1 MVQHAVS
8 RYSDDDLSEFRA
20 LIEQRILKAQRELN
34 FYSTQLRDMSMNPDA
49 KIKALDDGALVSEN
63 ELISSMAARQEKYIQ
78 HLENALVRIQNKLY
92 GICRA
97 TGKLIP
103 KDRLRAVPHAT
114 LSIEAKKNPFFK

>member
-8 RYSDDDLSEFRA
+8 RYSDDDLSEFRT
-20 LIEQRILKAQRELN
+20 LIEQKLSKAQREFN
-34 FYSTQLRDMSMNPDA
+34 FYSAQLREMSMNSDS
-49 KIKALDDGALVSEN
+49 KIKGLDDGALVGEN
-63 ELISSMAARQEKYIQ
+63 ELLSSMAARQEKYIQ

-97 TGKLIP
+97 TGELIP

-114 LSIEAKKNPFFK
+114 LSIEAKKKSIF

>member
-1 MVQHAVS
+1 MVQHAVT
-8 RYSDDDLSEFRA
+8 RYSDDDLSEFRT
-20 LIEQRILKAQRELN
+20 LIEHKLSKAQHEFN
-34 FYSTQLRDMSMNPDA
+34 FYSAQLREMSMNSDS
-49 KIKALDDGALVSEN
+49 KIKSLDDGALVGEN

-97 TGKLIP
+97 TGELIP

-114 LSIEAKKNPFFK
+114 LSIGAKNKSPF

>member
-8 RYSDDDLSEFRA
+8 RYSDDELSEFRA
-20 LIEQRILKAQRELN
+20 LIEQKLSKAQRELN
-34 FYSTQLRDMSMNPDA
+34 FYSAQLRDLSMNPDS
-49 KIKALDDGALVSEN
+49 KIKGLDDGALVGEN

-97 TGKLIP
+97 TGELIP
-103 KDRLRAVPHAT
+103 KERLRAVPHAT
-114 LSIEAKKNPFFK
+114 LSIGAKKKSPF